1 VASHL
6 CFTPPIPT
14 HKFTGQTIIVTGSN
28 TGMGLEAA
36 RHFVRL
42 DASKVVLA
50 VRSLSKGDAAKSSIE
65 STTGRTGIV
74 DVWELDLASFA
85 SVRAFADRVM
95 TLERLDVVVANAG
108 VYLFDFTLA
117 EGNETTI
124 TVNVISTMMMALM
137 ILPKLRETA
146 VKFDKDVVLTFTGSF
161 THAMTK
167 FEERKA
173 ESILRGLADKD
184 TAKMGTERSVSF
196 PWVLYVLSLIRS
208 QIPNI

>member
-1 VASHL
+1 MPGFDRAFVASHL

-14 HKFTGQTIIVTGSN
+14 HKLTGQTIIVTGNN
-28 TGMGLEAA
+28 TGKGLEAA
-36 RHFVRL
+36 RNFDSL

-50 VRSLSKGDAAKSSIE
+50 FFLLSKGDAAKSSIE

-117 EGNETTI
+117 EGCETTI

-137 ILPKLRETA
+137 ILPKLRETT
-146 VKFDKDVVLTFTGSF
+146 VKFDKDVVLTFTGSK
-161 THAMTK
+161 TQTK
-167 FEERKA
+167 TKKKKQKTKKN
-173 ESILRGLADKD
+173 LRGLADKD
-184 TAKMGTERSVSF
+184 TAKMGTERSVS
-196 PWVLYVLSLIRS
+196 
-208 QIPNI
+208 

>member
-1 VASHL
+1 MPGFDRAFEASHL
-6 CFTPPIPT
+6 CLTPPIPT

-117 EGNETTI
+117 EGCETTI

-137 ILPKLRETA
+137 FLSFLR
-146 VKFDKDVVLTFTGSF
+146 VFVVFFVFVVVFFFLGSF
-161 THAMTK
+161 
-167 FEERKA
+167 
-173 ESILRGLADKD
+173 
-184 TAKMGTERSVSF
+184 SF
-196 PWVLYVLSLIRS
+196 VLL
-208 QIPNI
+208 